1 MTVHSHISSIA
12 VIGAGVAGLACA
24 RRLQSQGRIVT
35 VFDRGFRPGGRLSVR
50 RIPLGDRSIA
60 YADHGAPFFACSD
73 DRFRT
78 HLQTWIDEG
87 ICAVWNPER
96 HVWSNEGLTPD
107 DVQEAIF
114 VGMPNARSIPHYLS
128 ESLDIVGGT
137 TVTGMNRI
145 PAGWVLRTESR
156 ENVVLSSEPFD
167 AVVMA
172 APPQQTAR
180 VFGEHSKKITSKIG
194 CIKASP
200 CWAHTVLVSTAD
212 LEIPDVLR
220 ITGDDLIE
228 LVVHENAK
236 PGRPRYD
243 QSSLFVVYARA
254 EWSASR
260 YDSEPEAVGIAITNR
275 LLMLLR
281 SITSRRVELSEF
293 SPIAAHRWG
302 LARTLLP
309 LSSRCVADKESRLVA
324 CGDAYGG
331 SGLEAAFLSGYA
343 AAASVHS
350 LHC

>member
-24 RRLQSQGRIVT
+24 RRLQSQGRTVT
-35 VFDRGFRPGGRLSVR
+35 VFDRGYRPGGRLSVR
-50 RIPLGDRSIA
+50 RIALGDGSIT
-60 YADHGAPFFACSD
+60 YADHGAPFFGCTD
-73 DRFRT
+73 DSFRP

-87 ICAVWNPER
+87 ICAVWNTKQ
-96 HVWSNEGLTPD
+96 HVWSNDELAPD
-107 DVQEAIF
+107 GTQEAIF
-114 VGMPNARSIPHYLS
+114 VGMPNARSIPRYLS

-137 TVTGMNRI
+137 TVTGMHRI
-145 PAGWVLRTESR
+145 PAGWVLCTESQ
-156 ENVVLSSEPFD
+156 EKVMLTSEPFD

-180 VFGEHSKKITSKIG
+180 VFGEHSKKISSKIG
-194 CIKASP
+194 NIKALP
-200 CWAHTVLVSTAD
+200 CWVHTVLVSTAD

-220 ITGDDLIE
+220 VSGDDLIE

-236 PGRPRYD
+236 PGRPRDD
-243 QSSLFVVYARA
+243 QSSLLVVYARA
-254 EWSASR
+254 EWSASM
-260 YDSEPEAVGIAITNR
+260 YDSEPEAVGRAITNR
-275 LLMLLR
+275 LLMFLR
-281 SITSRRVELSEF
+281 SITSRSVELSEF
-293 SPIAAHRWG
+293 SPVGAHRWG

-309 LSSRCVADKESRLVA
+309 LSSRCATDKESRLVA

-343 AAASVHS
+343 AAAAVHS